1 MRKQNEKEMAQGSV
15 DEAQDQAT
23 RQETTGQV
31 NQDNVQEDDA
41 QEESAEETQ
50 TQAAQQVKKP
60 GKAVKKSAISKPA
73 AAQGQQEDSQ
83 EEEEPD
89 DKGQQADQNRQQE
102 GTQDPAEEVA
112 ALRAEL
118 LSARSQLAAYAAG
131 VTPSMVP
138 DAVTLATAEA
148 QAAGEVTEDAVRK
161 AMDNVLKRHPEW
173 KASSGTGKKS
183 SGGFKL
189 GADPDSAGN
198 GGKKSNEKSGTKK
211 PWNKFNR

>member
-1 MRKQNEKEMAQGSV
+1 MRKQNEKEMAKGSV
-15 DEAQDQAT
+15 DEAQDQAAQ
-23 RQETTGQV
+23 QETTGQV
-31 NQDNVQEDDA
+31 DQDNVQEDDA
-41 QEESAEETQ
+41 QEESAEETR
-50 TQAAQQVKKP
+50 TQAAPQVKKP

-73 AAQGQQEDSQ
+73 AAQGQQEDAQ
-83 EEEEPD
+83 EEEPD
-89 DKGQQADQNRQQE
+89 DEGQQADQNRQQE
-102 GTQDPAEEVA
+102 GAQDPAEEVA

-131 VTPSMVP
+131 VAPCMVP

-173 KASSGTGKKS
+173 KASSGAGKKS

-189 GADPDSAGN
+189 GADPDSGGN
-198 GGKKSNEKSGTKK
+198 GEKKGSEKTGPKK